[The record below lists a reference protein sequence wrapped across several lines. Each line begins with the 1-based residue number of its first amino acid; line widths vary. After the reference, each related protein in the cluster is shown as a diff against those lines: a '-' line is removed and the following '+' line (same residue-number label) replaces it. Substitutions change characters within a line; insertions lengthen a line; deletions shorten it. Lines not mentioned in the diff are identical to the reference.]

1 MAGGAARMSLE
12 SHRAVEAGVGLALLL
27 VPFGL
32 RFGLEDGVDF
42 SGEALVVC
50 AVIGLVAATLG
61 FAGTR
66 LGSDPSGLS
75 HSSFDRGITV
85 GMLIAAI
92 VFAAR
97 GEMEAT
103 VLLAGAI
110 LVYGWLMLST
120 RYTGAG

>member
-1 MAGGAARMSLE
+1 MAGGATRVSLE
-12 SHRAVEAGVGLALLL
+12 SHRAVEAGVGLVLVL

-42 SGEALVVC
+42 SGGALVVC
-50 AVIGLVAATLG
+50 AAIGLVAATLG

-75 HSSFDRGITV
+75 HASFDRGITAA
-85 GMLIAAI
+85 MLVAAI

-103 VLLAGAI
+103 VLLAAAI